1 MNAASA
7 NQSTGASTLTLGELL
22 YADPTITYVP
32 EKDWLAIVRA
42 IAAGDETALRVLFD
56 KTYPIV
62 FPYVMR
68 LTGDR
73 RMTDGVILDV
83 FQDVWCE
90 APLFDDTNGPVL
102 GWIMK
107 QARSSA
113 LAHAQGAE
121 SRQRSS
127 DRVVASLRNDPIH
140 ADKNSHRT
148 ADEARLLVALA
159 ALSVEE
165 REAIEAALL
174 NGLSYAEAA
183 AQRGKTIGTL
193 KRQVRSGLSKLQ
205 RALQE
210 QGDQS

>member
-1 MNAASA
+1 MNAASP

-22 YADPTITYVP
+22 YADPTITCVA

-127 DRVVASLRNDPIH
+127 DRVVTSLLNEPIRP
-140 ADKNSHRT
+140 DTSGHR
-148 ADEARLLVALA
+148 APDDVRLQAALA

-165 REAIEAALL
+165 REAIEATLR

-183 AQRGKTIGTL
+183 AQRGASIGTI
-193 KRQVRSGLSKLQ
+193 KRQVRSGLSKLR
-205 RALQE
+205 RALQQ